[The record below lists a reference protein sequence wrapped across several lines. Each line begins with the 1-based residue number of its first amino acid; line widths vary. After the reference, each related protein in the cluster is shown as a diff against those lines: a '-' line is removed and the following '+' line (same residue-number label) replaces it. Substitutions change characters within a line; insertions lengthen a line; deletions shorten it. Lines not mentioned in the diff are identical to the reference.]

1 MKWDQQKYIKTIPID
16 PRNNCFTF
24 RSTSGT
30 NKFTQAQSL
39 IHEEIGY
46 NSNLVEQCIICN
58 DVTSTRLD
66 VDEYSE
72 EENLHEFV
80 EGLLGDKDESKIA
93 SIMKDVEKVD
103 ENLTSETDQAE
114 FMRWHYRLGHLP
126 YKKLK
131 ILAVMGLIPKRIL
144 NVKPPKCAGCIFGKM
159 TKRPWRTKAT
169 VKQGLGIFKAT
180 KSGQCV
186 SVDQM
191 ESTEDGFVAQL
202 KGKLTR
208 RRYKYATIFVDHY
221 SDLSYV
227 HLQST
232 ITSDETLQAKHAFE
246 AYARSMEVKILR
258 YHADNG
264 RFAVNMFINDVEIQG
279 QSISYCGI

>member
-1 MKWDQQKYIKTIPID
+1 
-16 PRNNCFTF
+16 
-24 RSTSGT
+24 
-30 NKFTQAQSL
+30 
-39 IHEEIGY
+39 
-46 NSNLVEQCIICN
+46 
-58 DVTSTRLD
+58 
-66 VDEYSE
+66 
-72 EENLHEFV
+72 
-80 EGLLGDKDESKIA
+80 
-93 SIMKDVEKVD
+93 MKDVEKVD
-103 ENLTSETDQAE
+103 ENLTSEMDQAE

-144 NVKPPKCAGCIFGKM
+144 NVKAPKCADCIFGKM

-169 VKQGLGIFKAT
+169 VKQGSGIFKAT

-221 SDLSYV
+221 SNFSYV
-227 HLQST
+227 YL
-232 ITSDETLQAKHAFE
+232 
-246 AYARSMEVKILR
+246 
-258 YHADNG
+258 
-264 RFAVNMFINDVEIQG
+264 
-279 QSISYCGI
+279 